1 MLQFVSNIEAQG
13 KTDYQI
19 AVAALR
25 PHWQTLYQLLRLHD
39 NFITSFFFLQG
50 GVGGVKIYK

>member
-39 NFITSFFFLQG
+39 NFITSFKKKKRA
-50 GVGGVKIYK
+50 VKIYK

>member
-13 KTDYQI
+13 KTDNQK

-39 NFITSFFFLQG
+39 NFFTSF
-50 GVGGVKIYK
+50 

>member
-13 KTDYQI
+13 QTDNQK
-19 AVAALR
+19 ALAALR

-39 NFITSFFFLQG
+39 NFFTSF
-50 GVGGVKIYK
+50 